1 MASEPSTAKPDSVP
15 PVTVTSPSTKPVGT
29 SLKVKVIPAVSP
41 VFRAASSVVIATV
54 GETVSTAW
62 VYVAGAVATLPAPS
76 VTPVVSVV
84 REMSAV
90 LVAAGVTTK
99 V

>member
-1 MASEPSTAKPDSVP
+1 MPFVP
-15 PVTVTSPSTKPVGT
+15 PEAVILLVSNPVTSSENVNVNVTSP
-29 SLKVKVIPAVSP
+29 LAAV
-41 VFRAASSVVIATV
+41 VASSVIATV